1 MKKQLL
7 MIKTSRKRA
16 WAWTS
21 AVYGAVLLLTAPT
34 FAAPSPEPLSQARQA
49 LDKRDRRQLAA
60 LSAQAQG
67 EQYLLAPWIA
77 YWDIGL
83 RLAEVNP
90 SEVEAF
96 YTRWRGSY
104 VEDRLRN
111 DWLLELG
118 RRRDWKHF
126 AQDYPRFKMND
137 DREVTCYAL
146 LTEHLAGRDV
156 RAQAR
161 ATWLAQ
167 RDGDDGC
174 SLLASTLYEAK
185 KLRQEDVW
193 LKLRHAVEANK
204 PRAVKQAGALLG
216 KPTLKSLE
224 ELQDRAGKFL
234 NRRQALPQ
242 RGQQELTALA
252 LIRVAS
258 TDPAQAAELMM
269 SRWEKHL
276 PDELSAWVWAQV
288 GRQSAFKQQTEAHG
302 YFQRALKLQGKDAIE
317 WSEDTLAWAARAA
330 LRVYG
335 TGRDA
340 ELLQAIARLGPQEA
354 RDSAWQY
361 WRAHAQLNTAAT
373 GMPGDAERAQAREQL
388 RQLAS
393 PLHFYGKLAADEL
406 GLALSLPPAPAPL
419 TAAEREQAAANPGL
433 QRALALLQLGWR
445 SEGVRE
451 WNFTMRG
458 MSDRELL
465 ASAQLACEQEVWDRC
480 ISASERTKL
489 EIDMAQRFPM
499 PLRAQVLATA
509 AEVGVDP
516 AAVYG
521 LIRQESRF
529 VHDARSHVGA
539 SGLMQVMPATAK
551 WLAKKNGIEYRVG
564 DLSDRDRNLLLGTH
578 YLKMVLDSFEGSLP
592 MAAAAYNAGPSRPRR
607 WRDGP
612 TLDAAIWAETIP
624 FNETRDY
631 VKKVLSNTTLYAQL
645 LGRPKPLLREHLGRT
660 IGPREASSAAL
671 GSDLR

>member
-1 MKKQLL
+1 
-7 MIKTSRKRA
+7 MITKSRKQALA
-16 WAWTS
+16 W
-21 AVYGAVLLLTAPT
+21 AVYGALLLAGPAL
-34 FAAPSPEPLSQARQA
+34 AAPSPEPLSQAKQA
-49 LDKRDRRQLAA
+49 LDKRDRKQLAA
-60 LSAQAQG
+60 LSAQAQN

-83 RLAEVNP
+83 RLAEVSQP
-90 SEVEAF
+90 EVEAF

-126 AQDYPRFKMND
+126 VQDFPRFQMND
-137 DREVTCYAL
+137 DREVTCYSL
-146 LTEHLAGRDV
+146 LTEHQAGRDV
-156 RAQAR
+156 KTQAR

-174 SLLASTLYEAK
+174 TLLATTLFEAK

-193 LKLRHAVEANK
+193 LKLRYAVEANK
-204 PRAVKQAGALLG
+204 PRAIKQAGALLG

-224 ELQDRAGKFL
+224 DLQDRAGKFL

-242 RGQQELTALA
+242 RGQQELTTLA
-252 LIRVAS
+252 LVRVAS
-258 TDPAQAAELMM
+258 TDPAQAAELMS
-269 SRWEKHL
+269 SRWEKNL
-276 PDELSAWVWAQV
+276 PDELSAWVWAQI
-288 GRQSAFKQQTEAHG
+288 GRQSAFKQQAEAPG
-302 YFQRALKLQGKDAIE
+302 YFQRALRLQGKDAIE

-340 ELLQAIARLGPQEA
+340 EVVQAIDRLGPQELRA
-354 RDSAWQY
+354 EAWQY
-361 WRAHAQLNTAAT
+361 WRAHAQLNSAPVGA
-373 GMPGDAERAQAREQL
+373 PGDAQRAQARATLQS
-388 RQLAS
+388 LAS
-393 PLHFYGKLAADEL
+393 PLSFYGKLAADEL
-406 GLALSLPPAPAPL
+406 GLVMRLPPAPQPL
-419 TAAEREQAAANPGL
+419 TAGEREQAAAHPGL
-433 QRALALLQLGWR
+433 RRALALLQLGWR

-458 MSDRELL
+458 MGDRELL
-465 ASAQLACEQEVWDRC
+465 AAAQLACEQEVWDRC
-480 ISASERTKL
+480 ISASERTRV
-489 EIDMAQRFPM
+489 EIDMAQRFPT
-499 PLRAQVLATA
+499 PLRPQVLATA

-529 VHDARSHVGA
+529 VHDARSSVGA
-539 SGLMQVMPATAK
+539 AGLMQVMPTTAK
-551 WLAKKNGIEYRVG
+551 WLAKKNGLEYRTG

-578 YLKMVLDSFEGSLP
+578 YLKMVLDNFEGSLP
-592 MAAAAYNAGPSRPRR
+592 LAAAAYNAGPSRPRR

-612 TLDAAIWAETIP
+612 TLDAAIWAESIP

-631 VKKVLSNTTLYAQL
+631 VKKVLSNTTIYAQL
-645 LGRPKPLLREHLGRT
+645 LGRDKPLLRDHLGRT

-671 GSDLR
+671 GSELR

>member
-1 MKKQLL
+1 MSLRTAGRSWL
-7 MIKTSRKRA
+7 AA
-16 WAWTS
+16 W
-21 AVYGAVLLLTAPT
+21 AVYGALVATPAQ
-34 FAAPSPEPLSQARQA
+34 AATPSPEPLERAKQA
-49 LDKRDRRQLAA
+49 LAKRDRKQLA
-60 LSAQAQG
+60 LISAEARQQ
-67 EQYLLAPWIA
+67 QYPLAPWID
-77 YWDIGL
+77 YWELGL
-83 RLAEVNP
+83 RLSEVNL

-96 YTRWRGSY
+96 YARWRGSY

-118 RRRDWKHF
+118 HRRDWRNF
-126 AQDYPRFKMND
+126 ALDYPRFRMND

-146 LTEHLAGRDV
+146 LTENLAGKDV
-156 RAQAR
+156 KAAAR
-161 ATWLAQ
+161 SAWLAQ
-167 RDGDDGC
+167 KDGDEGC
-174 SLLASTLYEAK
+174 NLLATTLFEAR
-185 KLRQEDVW
+185 KLHQSDVW
-193 LKLRHAVEANK
+193 LKLRYAVEANK
-204 PRAVKQAGALLG
+204 LRAIKQAGALLG

-258 TDPAQAAELMM
+258 SDPAQAAELMN
-269 SRWEKHL
+269 SRWERNL

-288 GRQSAFKQQTEAHG
+288 GRQSAFKQQAEALG
-302 YFQRALKLQGKDAIE
+302 YFQRALRLQGKDSIE

-340 ELLQAIARLGPQEA
+340 ELIQAIDRLGPQEA
-354 RDSAWQY
+354 RDTAWQY
-361 WRAHAQLNTAAT
+361 WRAHALLNTAAI
-373 GMPGDAERAQAREQL
+373 GAPGDAQRGQAREQL

-406 GLALSLPPAPAPL
+406 GLTLSLPSAPTPL
-419 TAAEREQAAANPGL
+419 SALEREQAANNPGL
-433 QRALALLQLGWR
+433 QRALALLALGWR

-451 WNFTMRG
+451 WNFMMRG
-458 MSDRELL
+458 LNDRELM
-465 ASAQLACEQEVWDRC
+465 AAAQLACEQEVWDRC
-480 ISASERTKL
+480 ISASERTKT
-489 EIDMAQRFPM
+489 EIDMAQRFPT
-499 PLRAQVLATA
+499 PLRSQVLATA
-509 AEVGVDP
+509 GEVGVDP

-539 SGLMQVMPATAK
+539 SGLMQVMPATAQ
-551 WLAKKNGIEYRVG
+551 WLAKKNGIAYSKG

-631 VKKVLSNTTLYAQL
+631 VKKVLSNTTIYAQL
-645 LGRPKPLLREHLGRT
+645 LGRPKPLLRDHLGRS
-660 IGPREASSAAL
+660 IGPRETSSAAL
-671 GSDLR
+671 SEAQR

>member
-1 MKKQLL
+1 

-16 WAWTS
+16 LAW
-21 AVYGAVLLLTAPT
+21 AVYGAALLLTAPA
-34 FAAPSPEPLSQARQA
+34 FAAPSPEPMNQAKQA

-60 LSAQAQG
+60 LSAQAQS

-83 RLAEVNP
+83 RLAEVSP
-90 SEVEAF
+90 GEVEAF

-118 RRRDWKHF
+118 RRRDWKNF
-126 AQDYPRFKMND
+126 VQDYPRFKMND
-137 DREVTCYAL
+137 DREVSCYAL
-146 LTEHLAGRDV
+146 LTEHQAGRDV
-156 RAQAR
+156 KAQTR

-174 SLLASTLYEAK
+174 TLLATTLYEAK
-185 KLRQEDVW
+185 KLRQDDVW
-193 LKLRHAVEANK
+193 LKLRYAVEANK
-204 PRAVKQAGALLG
+204 PRAIRQAGALLG

-234 NRRQALPQ
+234 NRRPALPQ
-242 RGQQELTALA
+242 RSQQELTTLA

-258 TDPAQAAELMM
+258 TDPAQAAELMT
-269 SRWEKHL
+269 SRWEKNL
-276 PDELSAWVWAQV
+276 PDELAAWVWAQI
-288 GRQSAFKQQTEAHG
+288 GRQSAFKQQAEAQG
-302 YFQRALKLQGKDAIE
+302 YFQRALRLQGKDAIE

-354 RDSAWQY
+354 RDNAWQY
-361 WRAHAQLNTAAT
+361 WRAHAQLNTAPA
-373 GMPGDAERAQAREQL
+373 GAPGDAERAQAREQL

-406 GLALSLPPAPAPL
+406 GLVLSLPPAPAPL
-419 TAAEREQAAANPGL
+419 TTVEREQAAANPGL

-458 MSDRELL
+458 MGDRELL
-465 ASAQLACEQEVWDRC
+465 AAAQLACDQEVWDRC
-480 ISASERTKL
+480 ISASERSKV
-489 EIDMAQRFPM
+489 EIDMAQRFPT